1 MNRLPG
7 VLTLAAALTAGGCAY
22 YNAMWSAEH
31 HASDARRLE
40 QSGQASEARAAWTQA
55 ANKARAVVQ
64 RHPHSHWAD
73 DALVLEAEALA
84 RSGACQ
90 DAAEPI
96 ARALANARDAAARER
111 VDLAAAECALA
122 AGRPVDAE
130 AALTTPLTSG
140 NADRR
145 SQAEYLAGQAAAW
158 RMDYDGALDH
168 FSRSREA
175 GAPEEAFVA
184 QQRVIISR
192 ARSRSDLAAVATELT
207 LRLRTE
213 RGTDDATQLLA
224 LVNGVM
230 AVPETPAARFHQAE
244 VARDSLQAPV
254 LAGYMFLDAA
264 ASDTASLYAPK
275 ALIAA
280 VALLPDRHD
289 SIVVLLDSRYASSP
303 YTRVFHG
310 EPSVAYAAAE
320 DSLAR
325 DLGVPTSRSA
335 AVPAGV
341 SVGWGAP
348 LPGPRG
354 PRP

>member
-1 MNRLPG
+1 MNPLPG
-7 VLTLAAALTAGGCAY
+7 VVTLAAALTAGGCAY

-31 HASDARRLE
+31 QASDARRLE
-40 QSGQASEARAAWTQA
+40 QSGQVSEARAAWTQA
-55 ANKARAVVQ
+55 ANKARTVVQ
-64 RHPHSHWAD
+64 RHPHSRWAG

-84 RSGACQ
+84 RSGACE

-96 ARALANARDAAARER
+96 ARALENARDAAHRER

-122 AGRPVDAE
+122 AGRAVAAE

-145 SQAEYLAGQAAAW
+145 SQAEYLAGQAAAL
-158 RMDYDGALDH
+158 RMDYDSALDH

-175 GAPEEAFVA
+175 GAPEQAFVA
-184 QQRVIISR
+184 QQRGIISR
-192 ARSRSDLAAVATELT
+192 ARSRRDLSPVALELT
-207 LRLRTE
+207 RRLGTE
-213 RGTDDATQLLA
+213 RGTDDRTQLLA
-224 LVNGVM
+224 LVNRVM

-254 LAGYMFLDAA
+254 LAGYVFLDAA
-264 ASDTASLYAPK
+264 ASDTASLYTPK

-280 VALLPDRHD
+280 LALLPDRHD

-303 YTRVFHG
+303 YTRAFHG

-341 SVGWGAP
+341 SLGWGVP